1 MLVVDV
7 RKKLREFTL
16 ELSLTLNGGV
26 TVIFGPSGSGKTTL
40 LRLIAGLDRPD
51 AGSIVL
57 DGRTLYDARTFVP
70 PYRRDVGY
78 VFQEYALF
86 PHLDVA
92 ANVAYG
98 LRARYVPR
106 GERAQRVA
114 RILDRFEIGPLAHA
128 RVTEISGG
136 QRQRVA
142 LARALIVEP
151 RVLLL
156 DEPLSALDPST
167 RARVRAE
174 LHDILED
181 VAVPT
186 LFVTH
191 DEDDRA
197 TFAEALEIRRP

>member
-1 MLVVDV
+1 
-7 RKKLREFTL
+7 
-16 ELSLTLNGGV
+16 
-26 TVIFGPSGSGKTTL
+26 
-40 LRLIAGLDRPD
+40 
-51 AGSIVL
+51 
-57 DGRTLYDARTFVP
+57 
-70 PYRRDVGY
+70 
-78 VFQEYALF
+78 
-86 PHLDVA
+86 
-92 ANVAYG
+92 
-98 LRARYVPR
+98 
-106 GERAQRVA
+106 
-114 RILDRFEIGPLAHA
+114 
-128 RVTEISGG
+128 VTEISGG